1 MASIPTHAQRPTGAE
16 PVRSAASPSH
26 EGPVRGDAG
35 PPSAWQESPRQLQ
48 QGERLAQLR
57 SAPAAGT
64 PARGGLPEGLQRGI
78 ETLSGMDMSGVRVH
92 RNSAK
97 PAALQAHAYAQGQD
111 IHLGPGQEKHLP
123 HEAWHVVQ
131 QAQGRVKPTRQMKR
145 GVAVND
151 DAGLER
157 EADLMGAR
165 AMQLADAPAA
175 HGSGGTGQ
183 QGEQAELGARRP
195 APPGKALDQGVSQR
209 VVYGSEAAL
218 WAAAAPSTTLH
229 AIRAVINGN
238 GELQDAYEDSLA
250 NLARM
255 NFVDSPG
262 TQPIASF
269 GANPDGTY
277 NITFG
282 QQDTQ
287 TGRFAEVDSFVSAI
301 IHEMGH
307 VNSGLQYQ
315 TNVPEGEGLHNAN
328 MHLPVAAGPVF
339 EGTQV
344 AINQVTDPVSGSNAQ
359 IGTMDDNW
367 EVLTPLRTTNHGF
380 TADEI
385 ALLASREQYARGVA
399 PASHYDTVLV
409 DILYLLQHR
418 GLTETH
424 YYLQATAMLQ
434 EANLRRRNGHGVVQP
449 VALQPAPANDFLTLY
464 NTVRGKLLEARWND
478 EGEAFI
484 GKKIPNG
491 VRTMRA
497 LLDPGAKRES
507 LDALRAEALRR
518 IAAPDKRRSPATT
531 ALYNEFSQL
540 DLRSNFAALIGNI
553 QAI

>member
-1 MASIPTHAQRPTGAE
+1 MKWQPTSAE
-16 PVRSAASPSH
+16 PARSAASASH
-26 EGPVRGDAG
+26 EGPGRGDTA
-35 PPSAWQESPRQLQ
+35 PLSPWQESPRQLQ
-48 QGERLAQLR
+48 QGARLAQLR
-57 SAPAAGT
+57 SAPAAEP

-78 ETLSGMDMSGVRVH
+78 ESLSGMDMSGVRVH

-165 AMQLADAPAA
+165 AMQLAGERAA
-175 HGSGGTGQ
+175 HASGGPGAPGR
-183 QGEQAELGARRP
+183 QGTQVELSTRRP
-195 APPGKALDQGVSQR
+195 APPGKVLDQGVSQR
-209 VVYGSEAAL
+209 VVYGSEAAM

-238 GELQDAYEDSLA
+238 AALQDAYEDSLA

-328 MHLPVAAGPVF
+328 MHLPAAHGPVY

-344 AINQVTDPVSGSNAQ
+344 AVNQVTDPVSGSNAQ
-359 IGTMDDNW
+359 IETMDDNW

-385 ALLASREQYARGVA
+385 ALLTSREQYARGVA

-434 EANLRRRNGHGVVQP
+434 EANVRRRNGHGVVQP

-464 NTVRGKLLEARWND
+464 NTVRSKLLEARWSD

-491 VRTMRA
+491 VSKMRR
-497 LLDPGAKRES
+497 LLDPSAKRES

-518 IAAPDKRRSPATT
+518 IASPDKRRSPATT

-540 DLRSNFAALIGNI
+540 DIRANFAALIGNI